1 MPHVGNDIVPV
12 YHVEELWLD
21 VLISVHRSK
30 NSTDRVPEKKNVL
43 IVILW
48 LCRIPQQ

>member
-30 NSTDRVPEKKNVL
+30 NRTDGVHEKKYVL
-43 IVILW
+43 MVIL
-48 LCRIPQQ
+48 LSFL